1 MAPGLVSLNLCAV
14 FGRGQHRGHMES
26 SDEVSHREGK
36 KDDEDGQGDGHGSQP
51 VKSACKV
58 ASFCHSSCAL
68 SMALQTST
76 SAVRRDGPRGASLRC
91 TSTRRHSLVGN
102 PQPGQYS
109 LPEEILKSQRQLRHV
124 VAHFARAAF
133 RRARESDTA
142 DKMRLSCIGPQA
154 SRASRDL
161 QLFKAPPEQPDWR
174 SLAHSGSRA
183 HSAQVSP
190 TTAVG
195 HVLKLDR
202 QAVGVAEVKLWRPFR
217 RAAAIRHA
225 HGYPVQ

>member
-91 TSTRRHSLVGN
+91 TSTRRQSLVGN
-102 PQPGQYS
+102 PQPDKRLGQAGIS
-109 LPEEILKSQRQLRHV
+109 SSSRRS
-124 VAHFARAAF
+124 RAA
-133 RRARESDTA
+133 
-142 DKMRLSCIGPQA
+142 
-154 SRASRDL
+154 
-161 QLFKAPPEQPDWR
+161 
-174 SLAHSGSRA
+174 
-183 HSAQVSP
+183 
-190 TTAVG
+190 
-195 HVLKLDR
+195 
-202 QAVGVAEVKLWRPFR
+202 
-217 RAAAIRHA
+217 
-225 HGYPVQ
+225 